1 MGGGYYQFGSKKVY
15 AKITNGKLL
24 IRVGGGYMG
33 IDEFMYYY
41 GAPELNKM
49 LAYDELDLDDESA
62 FGCVIK
68 KEENKQNIIQEFGDG
83 RTVIGS
89 QQLKRRLSPR
99 TKISSDGNK
108 SPRIVS

>member
-1 MGGGYYQFGSKKVY
+1 
-15 AKITNGKLL
+15 
-24 IRVGGGYMG
+24 MG